1 MRFTIPVICLA
12 AQNALAGAQYTE
24 LVAIGIGPDYPIDL
38 ALADVHSSRAK
49 SNEAVYLRS
58 LINVLGRSDVEM
70 KPVLADPWAIG
81 GAP

>member
-49 SNEAVYLRS
+49 TRRSNSAR
-58 LINVLGRSDVEM
+58 
-70 KPVLADPWAIG
+70 
-81 GAP
+81 